1 MKNQSDNNA
10 EPNTPWHEICGSYHH
25 ETANCWPCAEAQQ
38 AMSRL
43 AAEFECY
50 LSLLRARYQRSL
62 AKFEAKS
69 KKSLASAITW
79 NAEEALAD
87 EFTYNEI
94 SELAA
99 KLAALETPE
108 AARDALLRV
117 IDYEREA
124 FINHFR
130 VPSGSG
136 WTSNGVAG
144 VLLTA
149 KQQMLRNDGEAY
161 RTLLIIIDDFIKKEI
176 A

>member
-1 MKNQSDNNA
+1 
-10 EPNTPWHEICGSYHH
+10 
-25 ETANCWPCAEAQQ
+25 
-38 AMSRL
+38 MSRL